1 MTAPDLLSAAA
12 AGFLSFISPCVL
24 PLVPAYL
31 SFISGSTVSELRTGG
46 SRLKVFA
53 ASLAFSGGFTTAF
66 TILGIVFSG
75 AARLVGG
82 ASIWLGT
89 VGGIVVA
96 ILGFN
101 MIFDFFRF
109 LDRDSRLITRFTGKS
124 FRSPAGAF
132 LLGIAF
138 AAGWSPCIGPILA
151 SILLFA
157 GKEGKALHAAVLLLA
172 YSTGF
177 ALPFLAA
184 GLFFDRLKPLMT
196 LLARKGRTIRIVSG
210 IVLATLGAA
219 MAMGSLGSISSLAY
233 RLGHL
238 LRLFVDTHGTLS
250 RLAGSLIWAASAFLA
265 ALPALPPR
273 RLRLS
278 ALRLATVLACS
289 ILVILDATGM
299 MSTLGLL
306 ASWLGFSGI

>member
-109 LDRDSRLITRFTGKS
+109 L
-124 FRSPAGAF
+124 GAHV
-132 LLGIAF
+132 G
-138 AAGWSPCIGPILA
+138 GEKD
-151 SILLFA
+151 FA
-157 GKEGKALHAAVLLLA
+157 G
-172 YSTGF
+172 
-177 ALPFLAA
+177 
-184 GLFFDRLKPLMT
+184 
-196 LLARKGRTIRIVSG
+196 VSG
-210 IVLATLGAA
+210 VRA
-219 MAMGSLGSISSLAY
+219 
-233 RLGHL
+233 
-238 LRLFVDTHGTLS
+238 
-250 RLAGSLIWAASAFLA
+250 
-265 ALPALPPR
+265 R
-273 RLRLS
+273 RG
-278 ALRLATVLACS
+278 
-289 ILVILDATGM
+289 DAREEANQRSEENKQGEPHN
-299 MSTLGLL
+299 G
-306 ASWLGFSGI
+306 